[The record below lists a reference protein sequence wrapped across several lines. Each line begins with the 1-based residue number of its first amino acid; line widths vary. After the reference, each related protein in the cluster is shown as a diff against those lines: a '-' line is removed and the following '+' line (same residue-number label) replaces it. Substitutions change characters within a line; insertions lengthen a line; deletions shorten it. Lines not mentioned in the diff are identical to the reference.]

1 MLLADFLG
9 WSAETWAIVVPS
21 VGVAVTV
28 AIYLVDRFRPPSTT
42 DPAVIAAAERENELR
57 EEALEVERRRDQR
70 ERIEALQEQAPRWEA
85 YEEGEAGYFISDGR
99 ELVGHLRNVGQHIAK
114 VTMARLDLD
123 GQVSTFAIKCDPPH
137 GGGGYIATAT
147 VPPGSV
153 MSMRCD
159 VTGMQF
165 NGTARPS
172 IYMDFTGLGSVA
184 GDLGVTIPLL
194 RTGEDPRGHAQWRIG
209 EPLHGVLA

>member
-1 MLLADFLG
+1 MLIAEFLG
-9 WSAETWAIVVPS
+9 WSAETWAIVVAS

-28 AIYLVDRFRPPSTT
+28 ILYLVDRFRPRSTT

-70 ERIEALQEQAPRWEA
+70 EGIAALKEHAPRWEA

-99 ELVGHLRNVGQHIAK
+99 ELVGHLRNVGQHIAE
-114 VTMARLDLD
+114 VTVARLDLD
-123 GQVSTFAIKCDPPH
+123 GQVSAFAIKCDPPQ

-159 VTGMQF
+159 VTGMALH
-165 NGTARPS
+165 GTARPS
-172 IYMDFTGLGSVA
+172 IYMDFTSIGSVTGA
-184 GDLGVTIPLL
+184 LGVTIPLL
-194 RTGEDPRGHAQWRIG
+194 RTGEDPRGHAQWRVG
-209 EPLHGVLA
+209 KPVPGVLA